1 MAKPAYLI
9 AGNWKMYKTASEAAD
24 TAAELARLSTDARQD
39 VEVLIAPPFT
49 ALPAVA
55 AALEGSRV
63 ALGAQNLHWEKEGA
77 YTGEIS
83 AAMLTAAGCSHVI
96 IGHSE
101 RRQFFGETD
110 ETVNR
115 KIRAAAEAGLKPIFC
130 IGETAEQREAG
141 KTAQVLTDQLQNG
154 LSAIPQEVVRGLV
167 VAYEPVWAI
176 GTGLAATTEIAQEAH
191 GLIRAEIE
199 KIYGNTLAKSLKI
212 LYGGSV
218 NPNNVKELMAQPDIN
233 GALVGGASLDAGT
246 FRQLVHFYQ

>member
-1 MAKPAYLI
+1 M
-9 AGNWKMYKTASEAAD
+9 
-24 TAAELARLSTDARQD
+24 LS
-39 VEVLIAPPFT
+39 
-49 ALPAVA
+49 
-55 AALEGSRV
+55 
-63 ALGAQNLHWEKEGA
+63 
-77 YTGEIS
+77 
-83 AAMLTAAGCSHVI
+83 AAGCSHVI

-115 KIRAAAEAGLKPIFC
+115 KLRAAADDGLKPIFC
-130 IGETAEQREAG
+130 IGETSRQREAG

-233 GALVGGASLDAGT
+233 GALVGGASLDAET
-246 FRQLVHFYQ
+246 FNQLVHFYQ

>member
-9 AGNWKMYKTASEAAD
+9 AGNWKMYKTASQAAE
-24 TAAELARLSTDARQD
+24 TAAELARLSSDARED
-39 VEVLIAPPFT
+39 VEILIAPPFT

-63 ALGAQNLHWEKEGA
+63 ALGAQNLHWQKEGA

-83 AAMLTAAGCSHVI
+83 AGMLTAAGCSHVI

-101 RRQFFGETD
+101 RRQYFGETD
-110 ETVNR
+110 ESVNR
-115 KIRAAAEAGLKPIFC
+115 KIKAAAEAGLKPIFC

-154 LSAIPQEVVRGLV
+154 LSAIPQAVVRGLV

-233 GALVGGASLDAGT
+233 GALVGGASLDAET
-246 FRQLVHFYQ
+246 FNQLVHFYQ